1 MRSVVVTGASSGIGG
16 ATALRLSRKGWRV
29 YSGVRNGDDAP
40 EGTTPLVF
48 DVTDAGAI
56 AAAVERVRED
66 TDALHGL
73 VNNAGI
79 TVPAPLEFLPLDE
92 LREQLEVN
100 VIAQLGVT
108 QAFLPMLRAGRGRI
122 VNMGSISGRSA
133 LPFLGAYA
141 ASKFA
146 LEALTDSL
154 RVELAPFGVHV
165 SIVEPGTIA
174 TPIWRKGAERA
185 DRIAERMPPRV
196 AELYGPRIEAFR
208 RAAAARGAQG
218 ASPDDVAAAVEHAL
232 SSEKPK
238 ARYLV
243 GKDAKLRAR
252 VQHLPTGLRD
262 RLLTRKLL
270 NER

>member
-1 MRSVVVTGASSGIGG
+1 VRSVVITGASSGIGN
-16 ATALRLSRKGWRV
+16 ATALRLSRIGWRV
-29 YSGVRNGDDAP
+29 HAGVRRAEDAP
-40 EGTTPLVF
+40 GGTTPLVF
-48 DVTDAGAI
+48 DVTDTEAV
-56 AAAVERVRED
+56 AAAVDRVRDGSGE
-66 TDALHGL
+66 LHGL

-100 VIAQLGVT
+100 VVAQLGVT
-108 QAFLPMLRAGRGRI
+108 QAFLPLLRAGRGRI

-154 RVELAPFGVHV
+154 RVEVAPFGLRVA
-165 SIVEPGTIA
+165 IVEPGTIA

-185 DRIAERMPPRV
+185 NEIAARMPPAV
-196 AELYGPRIEAFR
+196 AELYGARIDAFR

-218 ASPDDVAAAVEHAL
+218 ASADDVAAAVEHAL
-232 SSEKPK
+232 TSDRPR

-252 VQHLPTGLRD
+252 VQRLPVGLRD
-262 RLLTRKLL
+262 RLIVRRLL
-270 NER
+270 DER

>member
-1 MRSVVVTGASSGIGG
+1 VRSVVVTGASSGIGG
-16 ATALRLSRKGWRV
+16 ACALRLARGGWRV
-29 YSGVRNGDDAP
+29 YAGVRDAASAP
-40 EGTTPLVF
+40 DGTTPLVF
-48 DVTDAGAI
+48 DVTDADAI
-56 AAAVERVRED
+56 ARAVERVRED

-79 TVPAPLEFLPLDE
+79 TVPAPLEFLPLEE

-108 QAFLPMLRAGRGRI
+108 QAFLPLLRAGRGRI

-154 RVELAPFGVHV
+154 RVELQPFGIEV

-174 TPIWRKGAERA
+174 TPIWRKGAARA
-185 DRIAERMPPRV
+185 EAIAERMPPRV
-196 AELYGPRIEAFR
+196 AELYGPRIDAFR
-208 RAAAARGAQG
+208 KAAAARGAQG

-232 SSEKPK
+232 SADEPK

-252 VQHLPTGLRD
+252 LQRLPTKLRD
-262 RLLTRKLL
+262 RMITRKLL
-270 NER
+270 DER